1 MHQLRQMYLKLN
13 ALWEEKSTKNV
24 WNLAWWQRHQSLY
37 IGTETLTLN
46 PKPYILNPKLE
57 FLNPKAK
64 TLNPI
69 GVKLKPKPKPSTLYY
84 IQRIR
89 TVVEK

>member
-1 MHQLRQMYLKLN
+1 MRREVNQKRVKPRMMATAPIIVYWYRN
-13 ALWEEKSTKNV
+13 P
-24 WNLAWWQRHQSLY
+24 
-37 IGTETLTLN
+37 N

-69 GVKLKPKPKPSTLYY
+69 GVKLKPKPKHSTLYY